1 LGEAKVI
8 EGEGSA
14 TAEHLTAEEVLAAFE
29 ALSPD
34 DKMKLIA
41 IERKFLGGTGRQK
54 GELYREAL
62 CRALLGER
70 NCPRALPIIAFLI
83 QTMRSIASHERERQ
97 SRQAS
102 LDPDDLAMTEAS
114 RLSLGLAS
122 DQLDPEEHLLAKEDA
137 AAAGTVAKIQGR
149 FEGDEQCQMV
159 LLGWAEGL
167 RGKEL
172 RDFVGVDQARL
183 DYLGKKI
190 RRKMDKLY
198 PNGWRQ

>member
-1 LGEAKVI
+1 
-8 EGEGSA
+8 
-14 TAEHLTAEEVLAAFE
+14 
-29 ALSPD
+29 LSSD

-62 CRALLGER
+62 CRALLGDR
-70 NCPRALPIIAFLI
+70 HCPRDVPVIAFLI
-83 QTMRSIASHERERQ
+83 ESMRSIASHDRERQ
-97 SRQAS
+97 GRTTS
-102 LDPDDLAMTEAS
+102 LDPEDAIGPLGS
-114 RLSLGLAS
+114 RLSPNLAS
-122 DQLDPEEHLLAKEDA
+122 DQLDPEECLLAQEES
-137 AAAGTVAKIQGR
+137 AAGDTIARIQGH
-149 FEGDEQCQMV
+149 FGSDEQCQLL

-167 RGKEL
+167 RGRDL

-190 RRKMDKLY
+190 RRAMNKLY

>member
-1 LGEAKVI
+1 MGEAKVM

-29 ALSPD
+29 ALPPD

-54 GELYREAL
+54 GEIYREAI

-70 NCPRALPIIAFLI
+70 HCPRAVPVMAFLI
-83 QTMRSIASHERERQ
+83 ETMRSIASHDRERQ
-97 SRQAS
+97 SRQTS

-114 RLSLGLAS
+114 RLSPGLAS

-137 AAAGTVAKIQGR
+137 AAADTVAKIQGH

-167 RGKEL
+167 RGKDL

-190 RRKMDKLY
+190 RRKMNKLY
-198 PNGWRQ
+198 RNGWRQ

>member
-1 LGEAKVI
+1 MM

-14 TAEHLTAEEVLAAFE
+14 TAEHLTAEEVLAASE
-29 ALSPD
+29 ALSSD

-62 CRALLGER
+62 CRALLDER
-70 NCPRALPIIAFLI
+70 HCPRRVPVIAFLI
-83 QTMRSIASHERERQ
+83 ETMRSTASHDRERQ
-97 SRQAS
+97 SRETS
-102 LDPDDLAMTEAS
+102 LDPDEMATTGAS
-114 RLSLGLAS
+114 RLSSGLAS

-137 AAAGTVAKIQGR
+137 EAADTVAKIQGH

-172 RDFVGVDQARL
+172 RDFVGVDQADL

>member
-1 LGEAKVI
+1 MGEARVM
-8 EGEGSA
+8 EGERTA

-34 DKMKLIA
+34 DKRKLIV
-41 IERKFLGGTGRQK
+41 IERKFLGGSGRQR

-70 NCPRALPIIAFLI
+70 HCPRALPIIAFLI
-83 QTMRSIASHERERQ
+83 QTMRSIASHDRERQ
-97 SRQAS
+97 SKQTS
-102 LDPDDLAMTEAS
+102 LDPGDVAMAEAS
-114 RLSLGLAS
+114 RLSPGLAS
-122 DQLDPEEHLLAKEDA
+122 DQLDPEEHLLATENA
-137 AAAGTVAKIQGR
+137 AAADTVAKIQGH

-167 RGKEL
+167 RGKDL
-172 RDFVGVDQARL
+172 RDFVDVDQVRL

-190 RRKMDKLY
+190 RRKMNKLY